1 VSPPKAGSRSGE
13 LIPTCKECGSPLV
26 LDSSGYFVCS
36 SCGLVD
42 EESVLSTSVEEPLYF
57 KPSLRQRKALEREEE
72 RLATRAKGGVRSA
85 SYREVQRLVEKYE
98 ERYGW
103 RNAEAFVEKLSQRY
117 PFLASALRRA
127 LDELRIEGRVRTKGS
142 ERAKRFKQV
151 LIDRCCRALCEGGVH
166 PAFAIKAVRE
176 VLEELREEG
185 LPSYFALRPEDRIKL
200 AEEKRRE
207 RLRAIKEARWWRSR
221 RVARLLERIAELPGF
236 QELDVDVLEQALRAH
251 LGLRYRE
258 VSKKK
263 FDLALKKIGA
273 LVRRI
278 SVRRLVDDLGFSL
291 EDVALLKRRPLEK
304 VRRSY
309 WNERYLKERAREFI
323 TFAKKCLNSF
333 LAEEGVEEVLRVL
346 RRERPKVRVV
356 LPISLSPNYLRYR

>member
-1 VSPPKAGSRSGE
+1 
-13 LIPTCKECGSPLV
+13 
-26 LDSSGYFVCS
+26 
-36 SCGLVD
+36 VD

-72 RLATRAKGGVRSA
+72 RLATRARGGARSA

-127 LDELRIEGRVRTKGS
+127 LDELRIEGRVRTRGS

-166 PAFAIKAVRE
+166 PAFAIRAVRE
-176 VLEELREEG
+176 VLEGLGEEG
-185 LPSYFALRPEDRIKL
+185 LPSYFALRPEDRVRL

-207 RLRAIKEARWWRSR
+207 RLRAIKRVRKWSE
-221 RVARLLERIAELPGF
+221 RVARLLEKIAKLPGF
-236 QELDVDVLEQALRAH
+236 QELDVNVLEQALRAH

-258 VSKKK
+258 GSKKK

-273 LVRRI
+273 LVRKV

-309 WNERYLKERAREFI
+309 WNERYLKKRAEEFI
-323 TFAKKCLNSF
+323 TFAKKRLSGF

-346 RRERPKVRVV
+346 KGERPEVRVI
-356 LPISLSPNYLRYR
+356 LPISLPPNYLRYC